1 MRKGELTRQ
10 HILGH
15 ATSLASKVG
24 LSGLTIGMLAEDLD
38 LSKSGLFAHFQSK
51 EGLQLQVLD
60 WAAGLFVDKV
70 LRPALAAPRGEPR
83 VRALFENWLR
93 WPRLSNLTGGC
104 VFVAAAMELDDQPGP
119 VRARLVELQ
128 RDFMESIGNTVRTGI
143 AEGHFRADA
152 DPEQFAQDLYGVM
165 LACHHAARLLGD
177 AKAPLRAARAFET
190 LLDQLRS
197 TKRKG

>member
-24 LSGLTIGMLAEDLD
+24 LSGLSIGILAEDLD
-38 LSKSGLFAHFQSK
+38 LSKSGLIAHFQSK

-70 LRPALAAPRGEPR
+70 LRPALQAPRGEPR
-83 VRALFENWLR
+83 VRALFENWMR
-93 WPRLSNLTGGC
+93 WPKLSNLTGGC

-119 VRARLVELQ
+119 LRTRLVELQ
-128 RDFMESIGNTVRTGI
+128 RDFMETIANTVRTGV
-143 AEGHFRADA
+143 AEGHFRSDA
-152 DPEQFAQDLYGVM
+152 DPEQLAQDLYGIM
-165 LACHHAARLLGD
+165 LACHHATRLLGD
-177 AKAPLRAARAFET
+177 PKAPARAHRAFET
-190 LLDQLRS
+190 LIEQLR
-197 TKRKG
+197 KRKA